1 MSLTTILSY
10 GTKEY
15 KGFRAFLC
23 ESFPKPRLKENYP
36 LQTPLISTSPSLIG
50 TAFDYLLRFNLEK
63 KYRSKVISTGWV
75 SEHAINGYF
84 KSIGLSFQSFGYE
97 EELTSRSIKQLM
109 SIKKKVPQKFKW
121 CKTVHAKFLRSELRD
136 SSQLTEVCLFLARLD
151 NIYRR
156 GLPTVDELKAL
167 FDTNKHDIEELR
179 SLTRCC
185 NLDRF
190 KADSHIILNPGFGTD
205 IVSAD
210 ADLVVDEMLIDV
222 KVTKHLKLTREHF
235 NQLIGYYLLY
245 LIGGF
250 RIKKKVK
257 ISKIAIYF
265 ARHDFLW
272 TVDIEQIG
280 SEQLFRKAANNLKQ
294 SLKKHPL

>member
-1 MSLTTILSY
+1 MSLTTILRY

-15 KGFRAFLC
+15 KGFRSFLS

-36 LQTPLISTSPSLIG
+36 LQTQLTGASPSLIG
-50 TAFDYLLRFNLEK
+50 SAFDYLLRFNLEK

-84 KSIGLSFQSFGYE
+84 KTSGLMFQSSNWV
-97 EELTSRSIKQLM
+97 EELTAKGIKQLM
-109 SIKKKVPQKFKW
+109 SIKKRAPQKFKW
-121 CKTVHAKFLRSELRD
+121 CKSVHAKFLKSQPDD
-136 SSQLTEVCLFLARLD
+136 SNQVLKACLFLARLD

-156 GLPTVDELKAL
+156 GLPTVDELRAL
-167 FDTNKHDIEELR
+167 FDAKKDEVEELR
-179 SLTRCC
+179 SLARCC
-185 NLDRF
+185 SLDRF
-190 KADSHIILNPGFGTD
+190 DATSHIILNPRFQTD
-205 IVSAD
+205 IVTAD

-250 RIKKKVK
+250 RFKKKVK
-257 ISKIAIYF
+257 ISKLGIYF

-272 TVDIEQIG
+272 VVDVEQIG
-280 SEQLFRKAANNLKQ
+280 SEQLFRKAANNLRR